1 MNGSRDEGISRRRLL
16 GSGAAAGAGVVV
28 GGVPAAEAKRR
39 KKRRS
44 RRRVRR
50 ADVAIVGAGFA
61 GLTAASELVK
71 AGRSVVVLEAR
82 DRVGGK
88 VLNHSL
94 GPGEETERGGTFTG
108 PTQNHIMGL
117 AKELGVE
124 LFEQH
129 YSGESVYFVDGERTT
144 YTEAPPL
151 GTAPPDPQI
160 LAEIAATVTLLDQM
174 ATEIDVNAPWDAP
187 NAASWDSQTLQSWI
201 DQNSFSERF
210 KRIVPVAT
218 RPIFGTEPRELS
230 LLFTLFYIAASG
242 DENNVGTFERNF
254 NTRDGA
260 QMYRFVGGSQ
270 LLCLKLAER
279 LGRRVVLRSPV
290 GRIVQGRNGVRVES
304 KRMTVRAKRVIVTA
318 PSVLAARIA
327 FKPDLPE
334 GREQLGVRLAQGRL
348 IKVTAVYDRPFW
360 REEGL
365 NGTTVSLNGPVNVT
379 YDDCPPDGSPG
390 VLFGFVGG
398 DEARRFNTLPAEQR
412 RAEALGS
419 LTNYFGPQAG
429 NPREYLET
437 NWVTEKW
444 SRGGPTGFAG
454 PGTLLSY
461 GRDLRRPFGRVH
473 WAGTET
479 SGYWNGYMDGAIR
492 SGKRAAQEVLAEL

>member
-1 MNGSRDEGISRRRLL
+1 M
-16 GSGAAAGAGVVV
+16 
-28 GGVPAAEAKRR
+28 
-39 KKRRS
+39 
-44 RRRVRR
+44 
-50 ADVAIVGAGFA
+50 
-61 GLTAASELVK
+61 
-71 AGRSVVVLEAR
+71 
-82 DRVGGK
+82 
-88 VLNHSL
+88 
-94 GPGEETERGGTFTG
+94 
-108 PTQNHIMGL
+108 
-117 AKELGVE
+117 
-124 LFEQH
+124 
-129 YSGESVYFVDGERTT
+129 
-144 YTEAPPL
+144 
-151 GTAPPDPQI
+151 
-160 LAEIAATVTLLDQM
+160 
-174 ATEIDVNAPWDAP
+174 
-187 NAASWDSQTLQSWI
+187 
-201 DQNSFSERF
+201 
-210 KRIVPVAT
+210 PVAT

-270 LLCLKLAER
+270 ILCLKLAQQ

-304 KRMTVRAKRVIVTA
+304 KRLTVRAKRVIVTA
-318 PSVLAARIA
+318 PAVLAARIG
-327 FKPDLPE
+327 FKPELPE

-348 IKVTAVYDRPFW
+348 SKVTAIYDRPFW
-360 REEGL
+360 RDEGL

-398 DEARRFNTLPAEQR
+398 DEARRFNTLTASQR
-412 RAEALGS
+412 RAEVLGN
-419 LTNYFGPQAG
+419 LMDYFGPQAG
-429 NPREYLET
+429 SPREYLET
-437 NWVTEKW
+437 NWIGEKW

-461 GRDLRRPFGRVH
+461 GPALRQPFGRVH

-492 SGKRAAQEVLAEL
+492 SGKRAAQEILEAL